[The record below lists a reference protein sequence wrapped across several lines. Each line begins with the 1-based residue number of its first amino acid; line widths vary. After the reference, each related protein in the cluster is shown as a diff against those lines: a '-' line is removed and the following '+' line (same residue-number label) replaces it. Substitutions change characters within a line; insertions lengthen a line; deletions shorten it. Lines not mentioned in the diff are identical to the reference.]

1 MDIMHDAFDDN
12 GIFFI
17 KDDDKKVAEMTYS
30 LLDPDTM
37 IINHTWV
44 DDSLRGKNIGYLLV
58 DKGAVFAREHHY
70 KIIPL
75 CPFANA
81 VFKKKKEE
89 YKDVL
94 KP

>member
-1 MDIMHDAFDDN
+1 M
-12 GIFFI
+12 FFI
-17 KDDDKKVAEMTYS
+17 RGNDKNIAEMTYS
-30 LLDPDTM
+30 LSEPDIM
-37 IINHTWV
+37 IIDHTWV
-44 DDSLRGKNIGYLLV
+44 DDSLRGKNVGYQLV

-70 KIIPL
+70 MIIPL